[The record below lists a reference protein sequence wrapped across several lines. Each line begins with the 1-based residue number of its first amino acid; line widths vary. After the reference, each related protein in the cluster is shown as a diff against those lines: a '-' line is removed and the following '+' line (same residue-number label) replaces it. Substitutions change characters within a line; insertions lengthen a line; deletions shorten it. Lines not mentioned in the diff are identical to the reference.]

1 MSETTRTAPTLAYLR
16 ERREEILRLAAQ
28 HGASNVRVFG
38 SVARG
43 EATPE
48 SDVDLL
54 VAMRDGVSMFDL
66 VGLWLDIQDLLACS
80 VSLIT
85 DDVQPQHERFMRRV
99 LEDAIP
105 L

>member
-1 MSETTRTAPTLAYLR
+1 MTEKSLTLDDLR
-16 ERREEILRLAAQ
+16 ARRDEILELAARY
-28 HGASNVRVFG
+28 GASNVRVFG

-54 VAMRDGVSMFDL
+54 VEMPEGTSMFDL
-66 VGLWLDIQDLLACS
+66 VGLWLDFKDLLGCD

-85 DDVQPQHERFMRRV
+85 DDEYPRNERFMSRV
-99 LEDAIP
+99 RKDAVP